1 MPPPRRDGNLVPALR
16 RSLGRVAQSA
26 RLILFMDP
34 IFESILRGAVEA
46 RASDI
51 HIKPD
56 APVVFRV
63 NRELITVNVPLPEEA
78 WIRGILDE
86 LVPAD
91 LRERFAREREVDF
104 AFGYADIGRFRV
116 NAFQQRG
123 QLTLALRVVKTQIPA
138 FRDLNLPEIIP
149 RIAEAPRG
157 IVIIAGAI
165 GSGKSTTLAAMIE
178 HINGL
183 GRKHIVTLEDP
194 IEYLFH
200 DRQAV
205 IEQREI
211 GIDTASFKSGLRHVL
226 RQDPDVIAIGEMR
239 DADSA
244 AAAMS
249 AANIGHL
256 VLTTLHTADATKS
269 VQRVL
274 EFFPPEQ
281 RAYARRLFA
290 ATLHAVIC
298 QRLVLGVKGT
308 ALPALEL
315 LLNTAAVAKLIDA
328 DRMEKIAQTMEISGG
343 DGMQTF
349 DQGLRQLVT
358 QGRISQE
365 EALAHAANPESLR
378 MAFQGVI
385 LSETRGIIGS

>member
-1 MPPPRRDGNLVPALR
+1 
-16 RSLGRVAQSA
+16 
-26 RLILFMDP
+26 MDP
-34 IFESILRGAVEA
+34 IFESILRGAIEA

-63 NRELITVNVPLPEEA
+63 NRELVAVNVPLPDET
-78 WIRGILDE
+78 WIRGILGE
-86 LVPAD
+86 LVPED
-91 LRERFAREREVDF
+91 LRERFEHEREIDF
-104 AFGYADIGRFRV
+104 AFGQADIGRFRV

-123 QLTLALRVVKTQIPA
+123 QLTLALRVVKSEIPA
-138 FRDLNLPEIIP
+138 FRDLNLPDIVR
-149 RIAEAPRG
+149 RISETPRG

-183 GRKHIVTLEDP
+183 TRKHIVTLEDP
-194 IEYLFH
+194 IEYLFQ

-211 GIDTASFKSGLRHVL
+211 GIDTGSFKSGLRHVL

-274 EFFPPEQ
+274 EFFTQEQ
-281 RAYARRLFA
+281 RGYARRLFA
-290 ATLHAVIC
+290 ATLHAVVC
-298 QRLVLGVKGT
+298 QRLVVGLNGA
-308 ALPALEL
+308 ALPALEVL
-315 LLNTAAVAKLIDA
+315 TNTAAVAKLIDT
-328 DRMEKIAQTMEISGG
+328 DRMEKIVQTMEISGA

-349 DQGLRQLVT
+349 DQALRQLVAG
-358 QGRISQE
+358 GRISQE
-365 EALAHAANPESLR
+365 EALAHAANPEALR

-385 LSETRGIIGS
+385 LSETRGIIGT